1 MRLILRILINAAA
14 LWVAALV
21 LGGSFGIEGDW
32 FTWAVVAVIFG
43 LVNALIRPI
52 VAFFSLPITC
62 LTLGLF
68 TLVINALMVL
78 LTAWLSGIFG
88 INMVVGDGFWNSLWT
103 ALLAGV
109 VISIVSTVLSWFLP
123 DDKR

>member
-14 LWVAALV
+14 LWVAAWIV
-21 LGGSFGIEGDW
+21 PSFDVQGQLFAWI
-32 FTWAVVAVIFG
+32 VVAIIFG
-43 LVNALIRPI
+43 LVNAFIRPI

-68 TLVINALMVL
+68 TLVVNALMVL
-78 LTAWLSGIFG
+78 LTAWLAGIFG
-88 INMVVGDGFWNSLWT
+88 ITITVGDGFWNGLWT
-103 ALLAGV
+103 ALLAGI
-109 VISIVSTVLSWFLP
+109 VISIVSFVLSWFLP

>member
-14 LWVAALV
+14 LWVAAWVVPGFDVAGQL
-21 LGGSFGIEGDW
+21 LAWI
-32 FTWAVVAVIFG
+32 VVAVIFG
-43 LVNALIRPI
+43 LVNAFIRPI
-52 VAFFSLPITC
+52 VAFFSIPITC

-68 TLVINALMVL
+68 TLMINALMVL
-78 LTAWLSGIFG
+78 LTAWLSGMFG

-123 DDKR
+123 DERK

>member
-109 VISIVSTVLSWFLP
+109 VISIVSFVLSWFLP